1 MNPLVPAYGTASLA
15 DLSASLL
22 AAVGVDGDNP
32 LDLAPAGRVLL
43 FLVDGMGAEL
53 IRAHPDVA
61 PFLSS
66 LSGGVSGGVLTAG
79 FPATTVTS
87 LGTLGTGMP
96 PGGHGMLGYQL
107 AVPGAGYML
116 NCLRWT
122 APGPLVE
129 PGEWQPAP
137 TVYERAAA
145 AGVTVSYVGPAKF
158 ETTGFNR
165 AVYRGVRF
173 VGADEVDD
181 RIAGVRHALAEPR
194 AHVSVYYGDLDSTG
208 HVNGWGSPAWLDQLA
223 LVDRM
228 AERLAETLPPNS
240 AMYVTAD
247 HGMINIAD
255 RVDVDALPELR
266 EGVTLL
272 GGEARARHLYTAP
285 GASAAVLDTWRD
297 VLAGKAWVV
306 SREEAV
312 ESGWFGPEIRPEW
325 LPRIGDVLAVPY
337 TDCAVVASVAE
348 PHEAGFLGCHGSLT
362 PAEQYVPLLE
372 VSTR

>member
-1 MNPLVPAYGTASLA
+1 MNPLVPAYGAASLA
-15 DLSASLL
+15 DLSSSLL
-22 AAVGVDGDNP
+22 AAVGVDGANP
-32 LDLAPAGRVLL
+32 LDLAPAGRVVL

-53 IRAHPDVA
+53 LRAHPGVA

-87 LGTLGTGMP
+87 LSTIGTGLP

-107 AVPGAGYML
+107 AVPGAGYLL

-145 AGVTVSYVGPAKF
+145 AGVPVSYVGPAKF

-194 AHVSVYYGDLDSTG
+194 AHVSVYYGDLDSAG
-208 HVNGWGSPAWLDQLA
+208 HLNGWGSPAWLDQLA

-228 AERLAETLPPNS
+228 AERLAETLPPGS

-255 RVDVDALPELR
+255 RVDIDALPALR
-266 EGVTLL
+266 EGVALL
-272 GGEARARHLYTAP
+272 GGETRARHLYTVP
-285 GASAAVLDTWRD
+285 GASAAVLGTWRD

-312 ESGWFGPEIRPEW
+312 ESGWFGPEVRREW

-337 TDCAVVASVAE
+337 TDCALVASVAE
-348 PHEAGFLGCHGSLT
+348 PHEAGFIGCHGSLT

>member
-1 MNPLVPAYGTASLA
+1 MIPLIPEYGTASLA
-15 DLSASLL
+15 DLSSSLL
-22 AAVGVDGDNP
+22 AVVGMDGDNP

-43 FLVDGMGAEL
+43 FLVDGMGAEML
-53 IRAHPDVA
+53 RAHPGTA
-61 PFLSS
+61 PFLSAQ
-66 LSGGVSGGVLTAG
+66 LGRVLTAG

-87 LGTLGTGMP
+87 LSTLGTGLP
-96 PGGHGMLGYQL
+96 PGEHGMLGYQL
-107 AVPGAGYML
+107 AVPGAGYLL

-122 APGPLVE
+122 AEGPLVA
-129 PGEWQPAP
+129 PGDWQPTS

-145 AGVTVSYVGPAKF
+145 AGLPVSYVGPARF
-158 ETTGFNR
+158 ETSGFNR
-165 AVYRGVRF
+165 AVYRGVGF
-173 VGADEVDD
+173 IGADEVDD

-194 AHVSVYYGDLDSTG
+194 AHVTVYYGDLDSMG
-208 HVNGWGSPAWLDQLA
+208 HLTGWGSPDWLDQLA

-228 AERLAETLPPNS
+228 AERLAGTLPPGS

-247 HGMINIAD
+247 HGMINVTERI
-255 RVDVDALPELR
+255 DVDTVGVLR
-266 EGVTLL
+266 EGVALL
-272 GGEARARHLYTAP
+272 GGDSRARHLYTAP
-285 GASAAVLDTWRD
+285 GASGAVLGTWRD

-312 ESGWFGPEIRPEW
+312 ESGWFGPKVRPEW

-337 TDCAVVASVAE
+337 TDCAIVASAAE
-348 PHEAGFLGCHGSLT
+348 PLEASFIGCHGSLT